1 MFQKKIGQERVI
13 LPKNIQGFGVKE
25 RKMQTT
31 PWHNYALITF
41 LAGKNI
47 SNLGKT
53 KLQKL
58 VFFMKAVKNIP
69 VDYSYRF
76 YTYGP
81 YCDELSGDISYL
93 EAVNALDISSD
104 INGFG
109 FVIREGEKS
118 AFMKNKAR
126 DFLAKFEN
134 DINDII
140 EKFKNKNANEMELLS
155 TIVYL
160 NKREDVCR
168 ANKKCLVERIRELK
182 PHFSLSKIQSGIDE
196 LSSFGYLN

>member
-1 MFQKKIGQERVI
+1 
-13 LPKNIQGFGVKE
+13 
-25 RKMQTT
+25 MQTT

-58 VFFMKAVKNIP
+58 VFFLKAVKNIP
-69 VDYSYRF
+69 VDYGYRF

-93 EAVNALDISSD
+93 EDVKALDISSD

-140 EKFKNKNANEMELLS
+140 EKFKNKNDNEMELLS

-182 PHFSLSKIQSGIDE
+182 PHFSLSKIESGIDE
-196 LSSFGYLN
+196 LSSFGYLLN

>member
-1 MFQKKIGQERVI
+1 
-13 LPKNIQGFGVKE
+13 
-25 RKMQTT
+25 MQTT

-58 VFFMKAVKNIP
+58 VFFLKAVKNIP
-69 VDYSYRF
+69 VDYGYRF

-93 EAVNALDISSD
+93 EDVKALDISSD

-140 EKFKNKNANEMELLS
+140 EKFKNKNE
-155 TIVYL
+155 
-160 NKREDVCR
+160 
-168 ANKKCLVERIRELK
+168 
-182 PHFSLSKIQSGIDE
+182 
-196 LSSFGYLN
+196 